1 MLGLEVDDLAG
12 PPLWV
17 DTGAEQ
23 LVIPLRT
30 FAAVRRAAPRAEA
43 LLRDASNGQRAMAYL
58 FAREDDRVL
67 ARFFF
72 PKHGSVIED
81 PGTGSACA
89 NLGGW
94 LLATGADAA
103 AAARDRPGRGR
114 RAALPAGTRSDRRP
128 PHPRIGTGHRNRT
141 RHHRTLIGACTRL
154 PTAPDRGAHP
164 ADSDPSA
171 RLDVRATGVAT
182 AKSAKRPPTPP

>member
-1 MLGLEVDDLAG
+1 MKAGVIPVAADGDVWTFDANAPTHRPHAIEPARIAAMLGLRVDDLAG

-23 LVIPLRT
+23 LMIPLRT
-30 FAAVRRAAPRAEA
+30 FDAVRKAAPSAEA

-94 LLATGADAA
+94 LLATGAPLPQRVTVDQGEAVGRPCRLGLEVTA
-103 AAARDRPGRGR
+103 DRRIRVSGRVIEIGRGTVH
-114 RAALPAGTRSDRRP
+114 L
-128 PHPRIGTGHRNRT
+128 
-141 RHHRTLIGACTRL
+141 
-154 PTAPDRGAHP
+154 
-164 ADSDPSA
+164 
-171 RLDVRATGVAT
+171 
-182 AKSAKRPPTPP
+182 